1 LYSIYAGK
9 MKMSSVHYFFL
20 LEAVQHSALGKV
32 AIQRFQSPAQ
42 FALLRKISQF
52 QELFTNWF

>member
-1 LYSIYAGK
+1 
-9 MKMSSVHYFFL
+9 MSSVHYFFL